1 MVKMYGIAN
10 CDVIKKATDWLKQNH
25 VHFEFHDYKKE
36 GVSATKLQYWTTEK
50 SWEKILNKRST
61 TWRELT
67 ASGVGEIKSTSQA
80 IEIMAANTSVIKRP
94 IIEFDDEILV
104 GFNENEYIQ
113 KLITSKKLHL

>member
-10 CDVIKKATDWLKQNH
+10 CDVIKKATDWLIQNH

-36 GVSATKLQYWTTEK
+36 GASATKLKYWTAEIG
-50 SWEKILNKRST
+50 WEKILNKRST

-67 ASGVGEIKSTSQA
+67 AAGVGEIKSTKQA
-80 IEIMAANTSVIKRP
+80 IEIMTENTSVIKRP
-94 IIEFDDEILV
+94 IIEFENEILV

-113 KLITSKKLHL
+113 KLITK